1 VKTTCTRKSLHFS
14 SFDTKARQHDQNTKT
29 KQEERRESNGG
40 GIKEECDERSKGG
53 RPGKKADKEAGI
65 WLWDTEG
72 GMDGAWNRGMAQ
84 NLGVWR
90 EGWTF

>member
-1 VKTTCTRKSLHFS
+1 M
-14 SFDTKARQHDQNTKT
+14 QHDQNRKT

-40 GIKEECDERSKGG
+40 GIKEECEERSKGG
-53 RPGKKADKEAGI
+53 RPGKKAEEEAGI

-84 NLGVWR
+84 NLGGV
-90 EGWTF
+90 EGGVDILNMIDLRGGASHRRIVN